1 MDFKIVILLVNIRFI
16 SLPKVIKKMES
27 TPPPPNKKKKK
38 IIILWKTSYFEN
50 FTMYRKTQERFWG
63 SNIYPNHFQ
72 KQKRKSDVSFR
83 SWIQIYKKGVLPQ
96 NAKTM
101 SYD

>member
-1 MDFKIVILLVNIRFI
+1 MYFKTVILLVNIRFI
-16 SLPKVIKKMES
+16 SLPKVIKKMKY
-27 TPPPPNKKKKK
+27 TPQKYFFYEKRR
-38 IIILWKTSYFEN
+38 ILKTFPCIEKRRNGFED
-50 FTMYRKTQERFWG
+50 R
-63 SNIYPNHFQ
+63 IYPNHFQ

-83 SWIQIYKKGVLPQ
+83 SWIENCKKGVFPQ